1 MNLYSFK
8 NSTSLSKRLVLFF
21 LFFFVFTYFGYLN
34 AQNCKNNLSIEVI
47 DLHDGTPLN
56 NAIVVIN
63 ELQIQRTTNLQGKL
77 IFKDLC
83 KGDYTLNITHE
94 ECEKLQI
101 SIDLKKDTYK
111 KIRLEHHLNE
121 LEEIMIISDN
131 RNNSKSLFENKI
143 SKEVLED
150 YNSRNLGEVLKT
162 ITGVS
167 TLNSGN
173 YLSKPVINGLHSSR
187 IILINNDVRL
197 EDQEWGIEHAPS
209 IDINSID
216 KISVIKGAS
225 ALKYGGDAVGGVIIA
240 ETSREKLLDSIYG
253 NITSNIQSNGRGGA
267 LSTNFTK
274 TNSNGWFYKLQ
285 GTLKRM
291 GDFETPNYVM
301 TNTGFAEHNFS
312 FKAGLNRIDR
322 GIDIYYSLFSNKL
335 GILRSSHAHTAIDI
349 INAIENEIPNVI
361 EDFSYDIN
369 IPRQKISHNLL
380 RLKAFKNFDFG
391 KLVMKYD
398 FQVNDR
404 KEFDIRRG
412 DRTKPALDLNLQ
424 THSLAFD
431 LESKFQNNSNLKAGI
446 SGRYQKN
453 FPDPSTGVK
462 RIIPDYKKYDFSVYS
477 IYDISFDSK
486 WLIEGGI
493 RYDFS
498 HINAYKYY
506 RTSLWEARN
515 YDELFPEIVVEDLGL
530 NTLTN
535 PKFNFN
541 NFSSNLGARF
551 TINKGE
557 NIYFNYSISSR
568 KPNPSELFSEGLHH
582 SSARIEIG
590 DLSFNSE
597 VGHNISLTYNFANE
611 KSNLTVNSFANYVND
626 FIYIIP
632 VDLMPTI
639 AGVFP
644 YWEYKQEDAKLF
656 GFDVKY
662 ERQYFNNFFVGH
674 QFSLIKGYERE
685 NGKPLVNMPTANL
698 KNQISY
704 NFPELNNLNI
714 SLESEYVFRQN
725 EYPNNNFEVYVPTQ
739 ENYQLLDTSTP
750 PSSYHL
756 LNFASSVGFKSENG
770 GSYKISLR
778 VENLFNNLYKDYLNR
793 LRYFTH
799 EMGRNIMLSL
809 SYNY

>member
-1 MNLYSFK
+1 M
-8 NSTSLSKRLVLFF
+8 V
-21 LFFFVFTYFGYLN
+21 N
-34 AQNCKNNLSIEVI
+34 ANVSI
-47 DLHDGTPLN
+47 N
-56 NAIVVIN
+56 Q
-63 ELQIQRTTNLQGKL
+63 LQIQDSTDFEGKL
-77 IFKDLC
+77 IFKNLC
-83 KGDYTLNITHE
+83 KGNYTLKIVHE
-94 ECEKLQI
+94 ECQDLTI
-101 SIDLKKDTYK
+101 SIDLNKDIFK

-225 ALKYGGDAVGGVIIA
+225 ALKYAGDAVGGVIIA

-253 NITSNIQSNGRGGA
+253 NITSNVQSNGRGGA

-312 FKAGLNRIDR
+312 FKVGLNRIDH

-380 RLKAFKNFDFG
+380 KLKAFKNFDFG
-391 KLVMKYD
+391 KLVMRYD

-462 RIIPDYKKYDFSVYS
+462 RIIPDYKKYDFSIYS
-477 IYDISFDSK
+477 IYDISFDSN

-498 HINAYKYY
+498 HINTYKYY

-541 NFSSNLGARF
+541 NFSSNLGTRY

-656 GFDVKY
+656 GFDIKY
-662 ERQYFNNFFVGH
+662 DRQYFNNFFVGH

-685 NGKPLVNMPTANL
+685 NNKPLINMPPANL

-704 NFPELNNLNI
+704 NFPDFNNLNI
-714 SLESEYVFRQN
+714 SLESEFVFRQN
-725 EYPNNNFEVYVPTQ
+725 EYPNNNFEVYIPTEQ
-739 ENYQLLDTSTP
+739 TYEWLDTSTP
-750 PSSYHL
+750 PGSYHL
-756 LNFASSVGFKSENG
+756 LNFASSIGFKSNNG
-770 GSYKISLR
+770 GVYKINLR
-778 VENLFNNLYKDYLNR
+778 VENILNNLYKDYLNR

-799 EMGRNIMLSL
+799 EMGRNILVSL
-809 SYNY
+809 SYSY

>member
-1 MNLYSFK
+1 MNCKCNKCGASFRSKLALALYSFFSICCI
-8 NSTSLSKRLVLFF
+8 NLF
-21 LFFFVFTYFGYLN
+21 
-34 AQNCKNNLSIEVI
+34 AQNCNNKLSIQVV
-47 DLHDGTPLN
+47 DLHDGTPLS
-56 NAIVVIN
+56 NANIEIN
-63 ELQIQRTTNLQGKL
+63 ELEILGTTDFDGNVTFENLCSDTYL
-77 IFKDLC
+77 LTIS
-83 KGDYTLNITHE
+83 HE
-94 ECEKLQI
+94 DCESVTQ
-101 SIDLKKDTYK
+101 SIDLKKDVFR
-111 KIRLEHHLNE
+111 KIRLEHHLTE
-121 LEEIMIISDN
+121 LEEIMVISDN
-131 RNNSKSLFENKI
+131 RNNSRTLFENKI

-150 YNSRNLGEVLKT
+150 YNSRTLGEVLKT
-162 ITGVS
+162 VTGVS
-167 TLNSGN
+167 SLNSGN

-187 IILINNDVRL
+187 VILINNGVRL

-216 KISVIKGAS
+216 KISIIKGAS
-225 ALKYGGDAVGGVIIA
+225 SLKYAGDAVGGVIIA
-240 ETSREKLLDSIYG
+240 ETSKEKLLDSIYG
-253 NITSNIQSNGRGGA
+253 NVTTNLQSNGRGGGI
-267 LSTNFTK
+267 STDYTK
-274 TNSNGWFYKLQ
+274 TYSSGWYYKFQ

-301 TNTGFAEHNFS
+301 TNTGFSEHNLS
-312 FKAGLNRIDR
+312 LKAGLNRIDH
-322 GIDIYYSLFSNKL
+322 GFDVYYSLFSNYL

-349 INAIENEIPNVI
+349 INAIENEVPHII

-380 RLKAFKNFDFG
+380 KLRGFKNFDFG
-391 KLVMKYD
+391 KLSMRYD
-398 FQVNDR
+398 FQSNDR
-404 KEFDIRRG
+404 KEYDIRRG

-431 LESKFQNNSNLKAGI
+431 LESKFDNNSNLKAGI
-446 SGRYQKN
+446 SARYQKN

-462 RIIPDYKKYDFSVYS
+462 RIIPDYKKYDFSLYS
-477 IYDISFDSK
+477 VYDINFSENWF
-486 WLIEGGI
+486 LEAGI

-498 HINAYKYY
+498 HIDAYKYY

-515 YDELFPEIVVEDLGL
+515 YDELFPEFVVEDLGL

-535 PKFNFN
+535 PKFDFHNI
-541 NFSSNLGARF
+541 SSNLGARYS
-551 TINKGE
+551 ISESE
-557 NIYFNYSISSR
+557 NIFINYSMSSR

-597 VGHNISLTYNFANE
+597 VGHNFSITYDSSNE
-611 KSNLTVNSFANYVND
+611 KSSLTVNAFANIVDD
-626 FIYIIP
+626 FIYMIP

-656 GFDVKY
+656 GFDLKY
-662 ERQYFNNFFVGH
+662 DRQYFTNFFVGH
-674 QFSLIKGYERE
+674 QFSIIKGYERA
-685 NGKPLVNMPTANL
+685 NDKPLINMPPVNL

-704 NFPELNNLNI
+704 SFPELNNLNV

-725 EYPNNNFEVYVPTQ
+725 EYPNNNFEVFIPTEQ
-739 ENYQLLDTSTP
+739 TYQLLDTSTP
-750 PSSYHL
+750 PSAYHL
-756 LNFASSVGFKSENG
+756 LNFASSIGFKAENG
-770 GSYKISLR
+770 GNYKINLR
-778 VENLFNNLYKDYLNR
+778 VENLFNNLYKNYLNR

-799 EMGRNIMLSL
+799 EMGRNILLSV

>member
-8 NSTSLSKRLVLFF
+8 NSASLSKRLALFF

-34 AQNCKNNLSIEVI
+34 AQNCENNLSIEVI

-83 KGDYTLNITHE
+83 KGNYTLNITHE
-94 ECEKLQI
+94 ECENLQI

-274 TNSNGWFYKLQ
+274 TNSNGWFYKFQ

-685 NGKPLVNMPTANL
+685 NSKPLVNMPPANL

-756 LNFASSVGFKSENG
+756 LNFASSIGFNSKNG
-770 GSYKISLR
+770 GSYKINLR
-778 VENLFNNLYKDYLNR
+778 VENLLNNLYKDYLNR

>member
-1 MNLYSFK
+1 MNLYSFT
-8 NSTSLSKRLVLFF
+8 NSAYLSKKLALFF
-21 LFFFVFTYFGYLN
+21 SFFFVFTYFGFLN
-34 AQNCKNNLSIEVI
+34 AQNCENNLSIQVV
-47 DLHDGTPLN
+47 DLHDGTPLV
-56 NAIVVIN
+56 NANVSIN
-63 ELQIQRTTNLQGKL
+63 QLQIQDSTDFEGKL
-77 IFKDLC
+77 IFKNLC
-83 KGDYTLNITHE
+83 KGNYTLKIVHE
-94 ECEKLQI
+94 ECQDLTI
-101 SIDLKKDTYK
+101 SIDLNKDIFK

-225 ALKYGGDAVGGVIIA
+225 ALKYAGDAVGGVIIA

-253 NITSNIQSNGRGGA
+253 NITSNVQSNGRGGA

-312 FKAGLNRIDR
+312 FKVGLNRIDH

-380 RLKAFKNFDFG
+380 KLKAFKNFDFG
-391 KLVMKYD
+391 KLVMRYD

-462 RIIPDYKKYDFSVYS
+462 RIIPDYKKYDFSIYS
-477 IYDISFDSK
+477 IYDISFDSN

-541 NFSSNLGARF
+541 NFSSNLGTRY

-656 GFDVKY
+656 GFDIKY
-662 ERQYFNNFFVGH
+662 DRQYFNNFFVGH

-685 NGKPLVNMPTANL
+685 NNKPLINMPPANL

-704 NFPELNNLNI
+704 NFPDFNNLNI
-714 SLESEYVFRQN
+714 SLESEFVFRQN
-725 EYPNNNFEVYVPTQ
+725 EYPNNNFEVYIPTEQ
-739 ENYQLLDTSTP
+739 TYEWLDTSTP
-750 PSSYHL
+750 PGSYHL
-756 LNFASSVGFKSENG
+756 LNFASSIGFKSNNG
-770 GSYKISLR
+770 GVYKINLR
-778 VENLFNNLYKDYLNR
+778 VENILNNLYKDYLNR

-799 EMGRNIMLSL
+799 EMGRNILVSL
-809 SYNY
+809 SYSY

>member
-83 KGDYTLNITHE
+83 KGNYTLNITHE

-121 LEEIMIISDN
+121 LEEIMIIFDN

-274 TNSNGWFYKLQ
+274 TNSNGWFYKFQ

-462 RIIPDYKKYDFSVYS
+462 RIIPDYKKYDFSIYS

-685 NGKPLVNMPTANL
+685 NSKPLVNMPPANL

-756 LNFASSVGFKSENG
+756 LNFASSIGFNSKNG
-770 GSYKISLR
+770 GSYKINLR
-778 VENLFNNLYKDYLNR
+778 VENLLNNLYKDYLNR

>member
-1 MNLYSFK
+1 MKNIFNKCSANFQTKLALIFYFVITAFYS
-8 NSTSLSKRLVLFF
+8 NI
-21 LFFFVFTYFGYLN
+21 Y
-34 AQNCKNNLSIEVI
+34 AQNCDNSLSIEVV
-47 DLHDGTPLN
+47 DLHDGTPLS
-56 NAIVVIN
+56 NAIVLIK
-63 ELQIQRTTNLQGKL
+63 ELQKEGFTDFDGKVVFEN
-77 IFKDLC
+77 ICTDN
-83 KGDYTLNITHE
+83 YTLNISHE
-94 ECEKLQI
+94 EC
-101 SIDLKKDTYK
+101 KDITTSLNVNKDIFK

-121 LEEIMIISDN
+121 LEEIMVISDN

-143 SKEVLED
+143 SKEVLEN
-150 YNSRNLGEVLKT
+150 YNSRTLGEILKT
-162 ITGVS
+162 VTGVS

-225 ALKYGGDAVGGVIIA
+225 ALKYAGDAVGGVIIA
-240 ETSREKLLDSIYG
+240 ETSKEKLLDSIYG
-253 NITSNIQSNGRGGA
+253 NVTSNLQSNGRGGA

-274 TNSNGWFYKLQ
+274 TNSNGWYYKFQ

-291 GDFETPNYVM
+291 GDFETPKYAM
-301 TNTGFAEHNFS
+301 TNTGFSEHNFS
-312 FKAGLNRIDR
+312 FKAGLNRIDH
-322 GIDIYYSLFSNKL
+322 GFDIYYSLFSNRL

-349 INAIENEIPNVI
+349 INAIENEIPHII
-361 EDFSYDIN
+361 EDFSYNIN

-380 RLKAFKNFDFG
+380 KLKAFKNFDFG
-391 KLVMKYD
+391 KLVMRYD
-398 FQVNDR
+398 FQANDR

-412 DRTKPALDLNLQ
+412 DSRGKPALDLNLK

-431 LESKFQNNSNLKAGI
+431 LETKFENNSNFKAGI

-453 FPDPSTGVK
+453 FPDPYTGVK
-462 RIIPDYKKYDFSVYS
+462 RIIPDYKKYDFSIYS
-477 IYDISFDSK
+477 IYDIGLSDQ
-486 WLIEGGI
+486 WLLEGGI

-515 YDELFPEIVVEDLGL
+515 YDQLFPEIVVEDLGL
-530 NTLTN
+530 NILTN

-541 NFSSNLGARF
+541 NMSSNLGTRY

-590 DLSFNSE
+590 DLRFNSE
-597 VGHNISLTYNFANE
+597 VGHNVSLTYNFVNE
-611 KSNLTVNSFANYVND
+611 NSSLTVNSFANFVND

-632 VDLMPTI
+632 VDLMSTI

-644 YWEYKQEDAKLF
+644 YWEYKQSDANLF
-656 GFDVKY
+656 GFDIKY
-662 ERQYFNNFFVGH
+662 EKQYFDNFFIGN
-674 QFSLIKGYERE
+674 QFSIIKGYERD
-685 NGKPLVNMPTANL
+685 NNKPLVNMPPANL
-698 KNQISY
+698 KNQFSY
-704 NFPELNNLNI
+704 NFPDFNNLNI
-714 SLESEYVFRQN
+714 SLESEFVFRQN
-725 EYPNNNFEVYVPTQ
+725 EYPNNNFEVYIPT
-739 ENYQLLDTSTP
+739 EETYEWLDTSTP
-750 PSSYHL
+750 PGSYHL
-756 LNFASSVGFKSENG
+756 LNFASSIGFKSNNG
-770 GSYKISLR
+770 GIYKINLR
-778 VENLFNNLYKDYLNR
+778 VENILNNLYKDYLNR

-799 EMGRNIMLSL
+799 EMGRNILVSL
-809 SYNY
+809 SYSY

>member
-1 MNLYSFK
+1 MNLYSFT
-8 NSTSLSKRLVLFF
+8 NSAYLLKKLALFF
-21 LFFFVFTYFGYLN
+21 LFFFVFTYFGFLN
-34 AQNCKNNLSIEVI
+34 AQNCENNLSIQVV
-47 DLHDGTPLN
+47 DLHDGTPLV
-56 NAIVVIN
+56 NANVSIN
-63 ELQIQRTTNLQGKL
+63 QLQIQDSTDFEGKL
-77 IFKDLC
+77 IFKNLC
-83 KGDYTLNITHE
+83 KGNYTLKIVHE
-94 ECEKLQI
+94 ECQDLTI
-101 SIDLKKDTYK
+101 SIDLNKDIFK

-225 ALKYGGDAVGGVIIA
+225 ALKYAGDAVGGVIIA

-253 NITSNIQSNGRGGA
+253 NITSNVQSNGRGGA

-312 FKAGLNRIDR
+312 FKAGLNRIDH

-380 RLKAFKNFDFG
+380 KLKAFKNFDFG
-391 KLVMKYD
+391 KLVMRYD

-462 RIIPDYKKYDFSVYS
+462 RIIPDYKKYDFSIYS
-477 IYDISFDSK
+477 IYDISFDSN

-541 NFSSNLGARF
+541 NFSSNLGTRY

-656 GFDVKY
+656 GFDIKY
-662 ERQYFNNFFVGH
+662 DRQYFNNFFVGH

-685 NGKPLVNMPTANL
+685 NNKPLINMPPANL

-704 NFPELNNLNI
+704 NFPDFNNLNI
-714 SLESEYVFRQN
+714 SLESEFVFRQN
-725 EYPNNNFEVYVPTQ
+725 EYPNNNFEVYIPTEQ
-739 ENYQLLDTSTP
+739 TYEWLDTSTP
-750 PSSYHL
+750 PGSYHL
-756 LNFASSVGFKSENG
+756 LNFASSIGFKSNNG
-770 GSYKISLR
+770 GVYKINLR
-778 VENLFNNLYKDYLNR
+778 VENILNNLYKDYLNR

-799 EMGRNIMLSL
+799 EMGRNILVSL
-809 SYNY
+809 SYSY

>member
-1 MNLYSFK
+1 MNLYSFT
-8 NSTSLSKRLVLFF
+8 NSAYFSMKSALFF
-21 LFFFVFTYFGYLN
+21 LSFFVFNFYGFLN
-34 AQNCKNNLSIEVI
+34 AQNCDYNLTVEVI
-47 DLHDGTPLN
+47 DLHDSTPLKK
-56 NAIVVIN
+56 AFV
-63 ELQIQRTTNLQGKL
+63 NLVDLDITGVTDDSGQYT
-77 IFKDLC
+77 FENLC
-83 KGDYTLNITHE
+83 KNTYTINISHE
-94 ECEKLQI
+94 ECQTIQLEV
-101 SIDLKKDTYK
+101 DLKRNLK
-111 KIRLEHHLNE
+111 KRVRLEHHLNE
-121 LEEIMIISDN
+121 LEEIMVLSDS
-131 RNNSKSLFENKI
+131 RNNSKSLFESKI
-143 SKEVLED
+143 SKEILKD
-150 YNSRNLGEVLKT
+150 YNSRSLGDVLKT
-162 ITGVS
+162 VTGVS

-225 ALKYGGDAVGGVIIA
+225 ALKYAGDAVGGVIIA

-253 NITSNIQSNGRGGA
+253 NITSNLQSNGRGGA

-274 TNSNGWFYKLQ
+274 TFSDGWYYKLQ

-301 TNTGFAEHNFS
+301 TNTGFSEHNFS
-312 FKAGLNRIDR
+312 FKAGLNRIDH
-322 GIDIYYSLFSNKL
+322 GFDIYYSLFSNRL

-349 INAIENEIPNVI
+349 INSIENEIPNVI
-361 EDFSYDIN
+361 EDFSYNIN
-369 IPRQKISHNLL
+369 IPRQKISHNLVKI
-380 RLKAFKNFDFG
+380 KAFKNFDFG
-391 KLVMKYD
+391 KLTMRYD
-398 FQVNDR
+398 YQANDR

-462 RIIPDYKKYDFSVYS
+462 RIIPDYKKYDFSIYS
-477 IYDISFDSK
+477 IYDISFDSN

-541 NFSSNLGARF
+541 NFSSNLGTRY

-656 GFDVKY
+656 GFDIKY
-662 ERQYFNNFFVGH
+662 DRQYFNNFFVGH

-685 NGKPLVNMPTANL
+685 NNKPLINMPPANL

-704 NFPELNNLNI
+704 NFPDFNNLNI
-714 SLESEYVFRQN
+714 SLESEFVFRQN
-725 EYPNNNFEVYVPTQ
+725 EYPNNNFEVYIPTEQ
-739 ENYQLLDTSTP
+739 TYEWLDTSTP
-750 PSSYHL
+750 PGSYHL
-756 LNFASSVGFKSENG
+756 LNFASSIGFKSNNG
-770 GSYKISLR
+770 GVYKINLR
-778 VENLFNNLYKDYLNR
+778 VENILNNLYKDYLNR

-799 EMGRNIMLSL
+799 EMGRNILVSL
-809 SYNY
+809 SYSY